1 MAKLEIFKVQD
12 QINIRDERLIELCGE
27 IDDIGTEKA
36 NAIADYDV
44 SLAVAMAKL
53 ARGKISQIEHN
64 NEIVMLPENIPA
76 TVAKDYA
83 KGLCRAERFK
93 LENAT
98 NRYKGLLTKIEALEA
113 SLNGKQSIFR
123 HLSHEAK

>member
-1 MAKLEIFKVQD
+1 MEVMKVAD
-12 QINIRDERLIELCGE
+12 QINARIKRLEELCKE
-27 IDDIGTEKA
+27 IDDIGEEKA
-36 NAIADYDV
+36 NAIANYDV

-53 ARGKISQIEHN
+53 ARGRIGQIDGET
-64 NEIVMLPENIPA
+64 LPDNIPA

-83 KGLCRAERFK
+83 KGLCKEERFK

-98 NRYKGLLTKIEALEA
+98 NKYKGLLTKIEALEA

-123 HLSHEAK
+123 HLSHEAR

>member
-1 MAKLEIFKVQD
+1 MEVMKVAN
-12 QINIRDERLIELCGE
+12 QINARIKRLGELCVK
-27 IDDIGTEKA
+27 IDDIGEEKA
-36 NAIADYDV
+36 NAIANYDI

-53 ARGKISQIEHN
+53 ARGVINHIEVKDGEN
-64 NEIVMLPENIPA
+64 VNLPDNIPA

-83 KGLCRAERFK
+83 KGLCREERFT

-98 NRYKGLLTKIEALEA
+98 NKYKGLLTKIEALEA

-123 HLSHEAK
+123 HLSHEVR

>member
-1 MAKLEIFKVQD
+1 MEVMKVAD
-12 QINIRDERLIELCGE
+12 QINARIKRLEELCKE
-27 IDDIGTEKA
+27 IDDIGEEKA
-36 NAIADYDV
+36 NVIANYDV

-53 ARGKISQIEHN
+53 ARGKISQVNGEN
-64 NEIVMLPENIPA
+64 LPESIPA

-83 KGLCRAERFK
+83 KGLCRDERFK

-98 NRYKGLLTKIEALEA
+98 NKYKGLLTKIEALEA

-123 HLSHEAK
+123 HLSHEAR

>member
-1 MAKLEIFKVQD
+1 MEVMKVAD
-12 QINIRDERLIELCGE
+12 QINARIKRLEELCKE
-27 IDDIGTEKA
+27 IDDIGEEKA
-36 NAIADYDV
+36 NAIANYDV

-53 ARGKISQIEHN
+53 ARGKISQVNGEN
-64 NEIVMLPENIPA
+64 LPESIPA

-83 KGLCRAERFK
+83 KGLCRDERFK

-98 NRYKGLLTKIEALEA
+98 NKYKGLLTKIEALEA

-123 HLSHEAK
+123 HLSHEAR

>member
-1 MAKLEIFKVQD
+1 MTLEVTKVAD
-12 QINIRDERLIELCGE
+12 QINARIKRLEELCTE
-27 IDDIGTEKA
+27 IDDIGEEKA
-36 NAIADYDV
+36 NAIANYDV

-53 ARGKISQIEHN
+53 ARGRVSQIQLSDGTTEL
-64 NEIVMLPENIPA
+64 LPENIPA

-83 KGLCRAERFK
+83 KGLCREERFK

-98 NRYKGLLTKIEALEA
+98 NKYKGLLTKIEALEA

-123 HLSHEAK
+123 HLSHEVR

>member
-1 MAKLEIFKVQD
+1 MEVMKVAD
-12 QINIRDERLIELCGE
+12 QINARIKRLGELCAD
-27 IDDIGTEKA
+27 IDDIGEEKA
-36 NAIADYDV
+36 NAIANYDI

-53 ARGKISQIEHN
+53 ARGVINHIEVKDGEN
-64 NEIVMLPENIPA
+64 VNLPENIPA

-83 KGLCRAERFK
+83 KGLCREERFK

-98 NRYKGLLTKIEALEA
+98 NKYKGLLTKIEALQA

-123 HLSHEAK
+123 HLSHEVR

>member
-1 MAKLEIFKVQD
+1 MDLEIGRVAD
-12 QINIRDERLIELCGE
+12 AINKRIKRLDELCAD
-27 IDDIGTEKA
+27 IDDIGEEKA
-36 NAIADYDV
+36 NAIANYDV

-53 ARGKISQIEHN
+53 ARGKISMIEG
-64 NEIVMLPENIPA
+64 EALPESIPA

-83 KGLCRAERFK
+83 KGLCKEERFK

-98 NRYKGLLTKIEALEA
+98 NKYKGLLTKIDALEA

-123 HLSHEAK
+123 HLSHEVR

>member
-1 MAKLEIFKVQD
+1 MEVMKVAD
-12 QINIRDERLIELCGE
+12 QINARIKRLEELCKE
-27 IDDIGTEKA
+27 IDDIGEEKA
-36 NAIADYDV
+36 NAIANYDV
-44 SLAVAMAKL
+44 KLAIAMAKL
-53 ARGKISQIEHN
+53 ARGTISQIEG
-64 NEIVMLPENIPA
+64 ELLPENIPA

-83 KGLCRAERFK
+83 KGLCREERFK

-123 HLSHEAK
+123 HLSHEVR

>member
-1 MAKLEIFKVQD
+1 MEVMTVAN
-12 QINIRDERLIELCGE
+12 QINARIKRLEELCKE
-27 IDDIGTEKA
+27 IDDIGEEKA

-44 SLAVAMAKL
+44 TLAVAMAKL
-53 ARGKISQIEHN
+53 ARGKISQIAGET
-64 NEIVMLPENIPA
+64 LPENIPA

-83 KGLCRAERFK
+83 KGLCREERFK

-98 NRYKGLLTKIEALEA
+98 NKYKGLLTKIEALEA

-123 HLSHEAK
+123 HLSHEVRP

>member
-1 MAKLEIFKVQD
+1 MEVMKVAD
-12 QINIRDERLIELCGE
+12 QINARIKRLEELCKE
-27 IDDIGTEKA
+27 IDDIGEEKA
-36 NAIADYDV
+36 NAIANYDV

-53 ARGKISQIEHN
+53 ARGKIGQVNGEN
-64 NEIVMLPENIPA
+64 LPESIPA

-83 KGLCRAERFK
+83 KGLCRDERFK

-98 NRYKGLLTKIEALEA
+98 NKYKGLLTKIEALEA

-123 HLSHEAK
+123 HLSHEAR

>member
-1 MAKLEIFKVQD
+1 MEVMKVAD
-12 QINIRDERLIELCGE
+12 QINARIKRLGELCSE
-27 IDDIGTEKA
+27 IDDIGEEKA
-36 NAIADYDV
+36 NAIANYDL

-53 ARGKISQIEHN
+53 ARGVINHIEVEGSEN
-64 NEIVMLPENIPA
+64 VNLPDNIPA

-83 KGLCRAERFK
+83 KGLCREERFK

-98 NRYKGLLTKIEALEA
+98 NKYKGLLTKIEAHEA

-123 HLSHEAK
+123 HLSHEVR

>member
-1 MAKLEIFKVQD
+1 MEVMKVAD
-12 QINIRDERLIELCGE
+12 QINARIKRLGELCKD
-27 IDDIGTEKA
+27 IDDIGEEKA
-36 NAIADYDV
+36 NAIANYDL

-53 ARGKISQIEHN
+53 ARGVINHIEVKDGEN
-64 NEIVMLPENIPA
+64 VNLPDSIPA

-83 KGLCRAERFK
+83 KGLCREERFK

-98 NRYKGLLTKIEALEA
+98 NKYKGLLTKIEALEA

-123 HLSHEAK
+123 HLSHEVRQ

>member
-1 MAKLEIFKVQD
+1 MTLDVITLAK
-12 QINIRDERLIELCGE
+12 QINARIDRLEELCAD
-27 IDDIGTEKA
+27 IDDIGKEKA
-36 NAIADYDV
+36 DAIANYDV
-44 SLAVAMAKL
+44 SLAIAMAKL

-64 NEIVMLPENIPA
+64 NEVVTLPDNIPA

-83 KGLCRAERFK
+83 KGLCREERFR

-98 NRYKGLLTKIEALEA
+98 NRYKGLLTKIEAIEA

-123 HLSHEAK
+123 HLSHEVR

>member
-1 MAKLEIFKVQD
+1 MEVMKVANQIDARINRLE
-12 QINIRDERLIELCGE
+12 ELCKD
-27 IDDIGTEKA
+27 IDDIGEEKA
-36 NAIADYDV
+36 NAIANYDV

-53 ARGKISQIEHN
+53 ARGAIDQIEG
-64 NEIVMLPENIPA
+64 EALPDNIPA

-83 KGLCRAERFK
+83 KGLCREERFK

-98 NRYKGLLTKIEALEA
+98 NKYKGLLTKIEALQA

-123 HLSHEAK
+123 HLSHS

>member
-1 MAKLEIFKVQD
+1 MTLEVMKVAN
-12 QINIRDERLIELCGE
+12 QIDARINRLEELCKD
-27 IDDIGTEKA
+27 IDDIGEEKA
-36 NAIADYDV
+36 NAIANYDV

-53 ARGKISQIEHN
+53 ARGAIDQIEG
-64 NEIVMLPENIPA
+64 EALPDNIPA

-83 KGLCRAERFK
+83 KGLCREERFK

-98 NRYKGLLTKIEALEA
+98 NKYKGLLTKIEALQA

-123 HLSHEAK
+123 HLSHI